1 MQKFTKKRDLFSEF
15 VVSENCR
22 NKDEINMSLAENNA
36 EREEIG
42 KNSKDLYNERK
53 KHSVE
58 CSIYIQEF
66 SRIKLLLLKRLTPLL
81 SPVI

>member
-1 MQKFTKKRDLFSEF
+1 
-15 VVSENCR
+15 
-22 NKDEINMSLAENNA
+22 MSLAENNA